1 MLYYFSTP
9 EEEFKQGQYDDDWK
23 EFLLSRCAAIIM
35 GVDDDS
41 ALCNSFVIQKSIYWV
56 KY

>member
-1 MLYYFSTP
+1 MLYYFSKP
-9 EEEFKQGQYDDDWK
+9 EEESKQGQYDDDWK
-23 EFLLSRCAAIIM
+23 EYLLSRCAAIIVD
-35 GVDDDS
+35 VDDDS

>member
-1 MLYYFSTP
+1 MLWYFSTS
-9 EEEFKQGQYDDDWK
+9 EEESKQGQYDVDWK
-23 EFLLSRCAAIIM
+23 EFLLSRHAAIIV

-41 ALCNSFVIQKSIYWV
+41 SLCNSFVIQKSIYWV

>member
-1 MLYYFSTP
+1 MLYYFSTL
-9 EEEFKQGQYDDDWK
+9 EEESKQGQYDDDWK
-23 EFLLSRCAAIIM
+23 EFLLSRRAAIIM

>member
-9 EEEFKQGQYDDDWK
+9 EEESKQGQYDDDWK
-23 EFLLSRCAAIIM
+23 EYLLWRCAAIIV